1 MGGCCA
7 RQQDMNFDKMN
18 SFQYSVDD
26 IIRVNQD
33 SKPELFLEVSNINN
47 TNTKEEDIELLK
59 IIVNM
64 KNTFKGKVNTIS
76 IIELF
81 NLAIY
86 NKESYKNNDYII
98 FDMRRSNEQKE
109 EFLKRIKHINY
120 TYDQIKKIKNT
131 NKYSKLK
138 TFINN
143 KIIIIIISEYYL
155 NPKNNEENYRKVDE
169 YPLILCQFLYDVN
182 NSISFR
188 ILNCCFSQKEKIS
201 YMNKFEEYLSVF
213 HSDEIIPYI
222 LLSYYHVTNLIKEGY
237 FFINFSSQK
246 IFSFQNFINF
256 LEKKNSEENNND
268 EENDDSIKEKLLN
281 DMKITCIIN
290 IDEKNENIDIKEFK
304 NKKNIYKE
312 IYIKK
317 NDFISNKE
325 KIIEIKTWLKQEVI
339 HGHSCFFNII
349 NKNDEQEENINENEI
364 NDWIYVIIIIICLVI
379 EVDYESVLN
388 YFREKIIY
396 IDNINEI
403 LNNINKEEISGILNY
418 LNN

>member
-33 SKPELFLEVSNINN
+33 SKPELFFEVPNINN
-47 TNTKEEDIELLK
+47 TKTKEEDIELLK

-222 LLSYYHVTNLIKEGY
+222 LLSYHHVTNLIKEGY

-246 IFSFQNFINF
+246 IFSFQNYINF
-256 LEKKNSEENNND
+256 LEKKNSEENNNS

-312 IYIKK
+312 IFIKK

-325 KIIEIKTWLKQEVI
+325 KIIEIKTWIKQEVI
-339 HGHSCFFNII
+339 QGHSCFFNII
-349 NKNDEQEENINENEI
+349 NENDEQEENINENEI

>member
-47 TNTKEEDIELLK
+47 TKTKEEDIELLK

-222 LLSYYHVTNLIKEGY
+222 LLSYHHVTNLIKEGY

-246 IFSFQNFINF
+246 IFSFQNYINF
-256 LEKKNSEENNND
+256 LEKKNSEENNNS

-325 KIIEIKTWLKQEVI
+325 KIIEIKTWIKQEVI
-339 HGHSCFFNII
+339 QGHSCFFNII
-349 NKNDEQEENINENEI
+349 NENDEQEENINENEI